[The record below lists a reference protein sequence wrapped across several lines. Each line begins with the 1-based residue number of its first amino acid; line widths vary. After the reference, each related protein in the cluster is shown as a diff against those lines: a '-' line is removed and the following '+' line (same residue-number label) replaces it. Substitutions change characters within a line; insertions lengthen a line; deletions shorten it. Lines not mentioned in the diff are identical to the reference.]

1 MTQSGSRR
9 VLVVDDD
16 PDMLRVIRDVLED
29 EGLIVETAA
38 DGGQALSIAREQQ
51 LDLAVVDVTL
61 PVLDGSQVAQHL
73 RALRGAHFPVLAIT
87 ADGQAAEKAR
97 RLGAYAYLRKPFE
110 LPDLLS
116 AVARGLNA

>member
-1 MTQSGSRR
+1 MTQSSSRR

-38 DGGQALSIAREQQ
+38 DGGQALSIARELP

-61 PVLDGSQVAQHL
+61 PVLDGSQLAQHL
-73 RALRGAHFPVLAIT
+73 RTLRGVHFPILAIT
-87 ADGQAAEKAR
+87 ADGQAADKAR
-97 RLGAYAYLRKPFE
+97 RLGAYAYLRKPF
-110 LPDLLS
+110 DLRFNF
-116 AVARGLNA
+116 V